1 MLKKCRQRPG
11 KSWFLAL
18 LLLCVPGLEASAPIS
33 SMRQKA
39 ASAGGSAKKEAE
51 SCDSKVKR
59 LQAYIAN
66 PIPPGKVGSQATTL
80 TESELNS
87 YFDLVLRPQYH
98 PSLKGIRFQV
108 SESRLRS
115 YALLDFDRLELDS
128 TQILTG
134 LIRKLLSGVHS
145 LTILGGIV
153 SGGGKASFRLDEAT
167 FDGVALPNLLVSE
180 IISAVG
186 RKQNPPFDPMQPSA
200 LPYGIQRVELHSGR
214 LVVYQ

>member
-1 MLKKCRQRPG
+1 MT
-11 KSWFLAL
+11 
-18 LLLCVPGLEASAPIS
+18 
-33 SMRQKA
+33 QKA
-39 ASAGGSAKKEAE
+39 APEAGAAKREAD
-51 SCDSKVKR
+51 SCDAKVRR
-59 LQAYIAN
+59 LQAYIDN

-80 TESELNS
+80 TENELNS

-98 PSLKGIRFQV
+98 PSLKGIRFKL
-108 SESRLRS
+108 SESRLQS
-115 YALLDFDRLELDS
+115 YAVLDFDRLELDS
-128 TQILTG
+128 TQFLTG

-153 SGGGKASFRLDEAT
+153 SGSGKASFRLEEAS